1 MKAKDINDCE
11 DCPLKD
17 NDCQGGYTSGPNG
30 LPIEPPC
37 CSWNDDT
44 DVYEGMYDYE

>member
-1 MKAKDINDCE
+1 MKAKDINECE

-17 NDCQGGYTSGPNG
+17 NDCPGGYTSGPTG
-30 LPIEPPC
+30 KPIEPPC

-44 DVYEGMYDYE
+44 DVSEGMYDYE

>member
-1 MKAKDINDCE
+1 MKVKDINDCE

-17 NDCQGGYTSGPNG
+17 NDCVKIFMSSGSG
-30 LPIEPPC
+30 LSIEPPC
-37 CSWNDDT
+37 YSWNSDT